1 MILSMTGY
9 GTASAQ
15 RDDLIVSVE
24 IRTVNHRFLDLH
36 TRISRE
42 YLFLEGDIQ
51 KSARNMLDRGRVEV
65 NVSIQHTGPTVFTVN
80 ENLVKGY
87 LEAAEKLQKDY
98 SIEGSL
104 DMRTALNLPGIL
116 QNQESI
122 PDGMTDTL
130 SGMAKSCMQSA
141 LEGVIQMRRQE
152 GKQLQADMMR
162 YLKNIGESV
171 NRIKALSEKAAAET
185 LQKLLDRISQLIPQ
199 AGVPI
204 DPQRLAQEAA
214 FIVDK
219 ADITEEVTRLKSHV
233 EQYRLLMDSN
243 EKAGK
248 KLDFLLQEFQ
258 RETNTILSKS
268 GNLEIAKIAISIK
281 TDIEK
286 LREQVQN
293 VE

>member
-1 MILSMTGY
+1 MESI
-9 GTASAQ
+9 
-15 RDDLIVSVE
+15 E
-24 IRTVNHRFLDLH
+24 I
-36 TRISRE
+36 S
-42 YLFLEGDIQ
+42 
-51 KSARNMLDRGRVEV
+51 LDRFR
-65 NVSIQHTGPTVFTVN
+65 
-80 ENLVKGY
+80 NL
-87 LEAAEKLQKDY
+87 LWEAAEKLQKDY

-152 GKQLQADMMR
+152 GKQLQADMTR

-214 FIVDK
+214 LIVDK